1 MWNTRQKCRDS
12 DPRGHI
18 DFMLG
23 KVRITTEH
31 DSGSTSV
38 SNAFID
44 VYMTEANDAQLK
56 IYLYLLRVMQ
66 EGSCTTVADIA
77 DRFNHTERDVKRALQ
92 FWEKKGLVRLEYD
105 SRKRLTQICLED
117 ISDTV
122 PEAAETPSE
131 TPVTA
136 AEESEYTV
144 PPKRQYTPLEQRR
157 FAADESLS
165 MILFAAEKYFNRVL
179 SNTEMQTILYLYE
192 DLGFSADLLDV
203 LLQYTAENARGRYA
217 SYMEKTALAWH
228 AEGVRTPDDVRTKRS
243 TRYGKEVYDVMRALG
258 LQTAPT
264 SFEADYV
271 KRWMKE
277 YGFTAEVILIACRKA
292 VAGTQ
297 SHRFEYTDGILRNWK
312 AKGIRTAA
320 DVERETLEHENARK
334 NARQHL
340 RKEESK
346 TAGMDTRN
354 RFNRFQAQEYDFQAI
369 KEKLVSNK

>member
-105 SRKRLTQICLED
+105 SHKRLTQICLED
-117 ISDTV
+117 ISDASPASV
-122 PEAAETPSE
+122 DAPSDA
-131 TPVTA
+131 PVIT
-136 AEESEYTV
+136 AEENAYTV
-144 PPKRQYTPLEQRR
+144 PQKRQYTPLEQRR

-192 DLGFSADLLDV
+192 DLGFPADLLDV
-203 LLQYTAENARGRYA
+203 LLQYTAENAKGRYA

-243 TRYGKEVYDVMRALG
+243 TRYGREVYDVMRALG

-271 KRWMKE
+271 KLWMQE
-277 YGFTAEVILIACRKA
+277 YGFSAEVILIACRKA

-320 DVERETLEHENARK
+320 DVERETLEHESARK
-334 NARQHL
+334 NAKQHL

-346 TAGMDTRN
+346 SGAMDTKN